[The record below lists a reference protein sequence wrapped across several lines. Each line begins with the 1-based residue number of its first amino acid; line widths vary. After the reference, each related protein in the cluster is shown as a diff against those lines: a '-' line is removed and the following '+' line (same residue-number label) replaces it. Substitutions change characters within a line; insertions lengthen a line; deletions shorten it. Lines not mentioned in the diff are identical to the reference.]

1 MESVREW
8 PEVQNQSQGN
18 LVWVVTE
25 AKEREHFRERV
36 ATIAERQ
43 SRNKKKRKK
52 KSLLINLPN
61 NQKIQIKTIRFHCS
75 TTRWLRFSRLILVIS
90 VLHVVWAKMGEGL
103 VSRW

>member
-36 ATIAERQ
+36 ATIAERL
-43 SRNKKKRKK
+43 RAGTKKKGKRKA
-52 KSLLINLPN
+52 
-61 NQKIQIKTIRFHCS
+61 C
-75 TTRWLRFSRLILVIS
+75 
-90 VLHVVWAKMGEGL
+90 
-103 VSRW
+103 